1 MSKGQAIATIIGAV
15 LGVIIC
21 LVVYYWD
28 KENKE

>member
-1 MSKGQAIATIIGAV
+1 MSKEEAIAYIVGGV
-15 LGVIIC
+15 LGLIIC

>member
-1 MSKGQAIATIIGAV
+1 MNKGQVIATIIGAV

-28 KENKE
+28 KENKK

>member
-1 MSKGQAIATIIGAV
+1 MSKEEAIAYIVGGV
-15 LGVIIC
+15 LALIIC

>member
-1 MSKGQAIATIIGAV
+1 MDKGQAIAIIIGAV

-28 KENKE
+28 KENKN